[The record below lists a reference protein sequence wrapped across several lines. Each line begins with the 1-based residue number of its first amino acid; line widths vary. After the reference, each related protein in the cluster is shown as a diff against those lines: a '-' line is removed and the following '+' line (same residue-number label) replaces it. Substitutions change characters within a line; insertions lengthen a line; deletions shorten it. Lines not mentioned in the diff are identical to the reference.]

1 MISFDSSETS
11 SWNLL
16 FAFVWDNAKT
26 FAWRQSLNN
35 FPIFVPNLEIQEEN
49 KYDYSSDISTAN
61 IPKQV
66 LYICVQN
73 LKLNNGLQ
81 EAILAYFV
89 SKVLGSFPRK
99 RNKISNVISNRSNK
113 I

>member
-1 MISFDSSETS
+1 MNLFRISFDSYETLS
-11 SWNLL
+11 SGNLL
-16 FAFVWDNAKT
+16 FAFIWDNAKT

-73 LKLNNGLQ
+73 LKLNNGL
-81 EAILAYFV
+81 
-89 SKVLGSFPRK
+89 
-99 RNKISNVISNRSNK
+99 
-113 I
+113 